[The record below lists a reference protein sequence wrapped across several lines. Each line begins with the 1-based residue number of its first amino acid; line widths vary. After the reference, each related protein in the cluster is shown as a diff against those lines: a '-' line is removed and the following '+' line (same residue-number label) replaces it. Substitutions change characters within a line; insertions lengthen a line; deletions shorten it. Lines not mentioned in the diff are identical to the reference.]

1 MSEIKQHIVARHLR
15 AEPTS
20 HVLRYRR
27 GRLVSSQQGGAFWF
41 RPLNAA
47 VAEVPVSD
55 REQSFQFTGR
65 SADFQDV
72 MVQGTITYRVVDPEL
87 AAHRIDFG
95 VDLADG
101 TYLEQPM
108 ERLAQ
113 MVGQTAQ
120 QLALDWIAHRTLE
133 AVLREAVQDLRPRV
147 HSGLVDDPALIDVG
161 LEVVTVRLTR
171 VSPTPDLE
179 KALQAPTREQVQQ
192 SADEAAFRR
201 RALAVD
207 KERAISENELNNKVE
222 LAKQAEQLIAQEGS
236 NDKRRA
242 EDGAASKK
250 IDATALAER
259 TRLAAEA
266 DADGIRAVKGAENES
281 ELELLDAYGAVP
293 GQVLIGLA
301 ARELAANFER
311 IDIDHLSVNPN
322 GMGALLETLI
332 GAGTRTL
339 ESRMDGDDTEVAES

>member
-1 MSEIKQHIVARHLR
+1 
-15 AEPTS
+15 
-20 HVLRYRR
+20 
-27 GRLVSSQQGGAFWF
+27 
-41 RPLNAA
+41 
-47 VAEVPVSD
+47 
-55 REQSFQFTGR
+55 
-65 SADFQDV
+65 
-72 MVQGTITYRVVDPEL
+72 
-87 AAHRIDFG
+87 
-95 VDLADG
+95 
-101 TYLEQPM
+101 M

-133 AVLREAVQDLRPRV
+133 AVLREAVQDLRPVV
-147 HSGLVDDPALIDVG
+147 HAGLVGDPALAEVG

-179 KALQAPTREQVQQ
+179 KALQAPTRERVQQ
-192 SADEAAFRR
+192 SADEAAFQR

-207 KERAISENELNNKVE
+207 KERAIAENELNNKVE
-222 LAKQAEQLIAQEGS
+222 LAKRAEQLITQEGS

-242 EDGAASKK
+242 EDDATSKR
-250 IDATALAER
+250 IDAMAQAER
-259 TRLAAEA
+259 TRLAADA

-281 ELELLDAYGAVP
+281 ERELLDAYGAVT
-293 GQVLIGLA
+293 GQVLIGMA

-311 IDIDHLSVNPN
+311 IDIDHLSVNPD

-339 ESRMDGDDTEVAES
+339 KAAVDGNGGGTEEAER